1 MSFDIQM
8 MNITVY
14 VNKKMK
20 KNYFKVE
27 SGIKNQLKCH
37 LINIQREITDS
48 V

>member
-20 KNYFKVE
+20 KKNILKLNLVL
-27 SGIKNQLKCH
+27 NQLKCH

>member
-20 KNYFKVE
+20 KKIILKLNLVL
-27 SGIKNQLKCH
+27 NQLKCH